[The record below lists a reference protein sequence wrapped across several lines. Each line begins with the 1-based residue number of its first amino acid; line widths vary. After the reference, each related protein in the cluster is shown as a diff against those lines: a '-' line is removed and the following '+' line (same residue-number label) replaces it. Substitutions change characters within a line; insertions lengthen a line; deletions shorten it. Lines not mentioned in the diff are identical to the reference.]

1 MCARSTAIAL
11 VLVLGVASPGVAQ
24 VGETPRPTLQFGVAY
39 EALSHDLDPWRS
51 ANLDLSGSPNRM
63 QTVYGAIR
71 ETTRFSRLDHEV
83 MGGFRQR
90 VSPRLTLVVE
100 GQVSPSHHVAPK
112 WDALGQVEAVA
123 QGGWNVQAGLRHR
136 KYESTSV
143 NLGAMTIERYWGRYR
158 GAYTLYVSHLADAG
172 LSASHRVHGDYYY
185 DRLSSSIGLSFATG
199 RELENVGPRGVL
211 RTDVR
216 SAALVGRQ
224 WLTPSWFVRYDVLVH
239 EQGVLYTRTRVSA
252 SLGHRF

>member
-1 MCARSTAIAL
+1 VAVERPHEERFPENRDPAI
-11 VLVLGVASPGVAQ
+11 V
-24 VGETPRPTLQFGVAY
+24 
-39 EALSHDLDPWRS
+39 RS
-51 ANLDLSGSPNRM
+51 A
-63 QTVYGAIR
+63 
-71 ETTRFSRLDHEV
+71 
-83 MGGFRQR
+83 
-90 VSPRLTLVVE
+90 
-100 GQVSPSHHVAPK
+100 
-112 WDALGQVEAVA
+112 
-123 QGGWNVQAGLRHR
+123 AGNHIF
-136 KYESTSV
+136 V
-143 NLGAMTIERYWGRYR
+143 RYR